1 MNPATPHTAIPM
13 IALLTP
19 AALEALYTA
28 EYNLTDDYGHFPA
41 PPENRSDRDALN
53 AFLAGHLAQSSADE
67 GDSLLNGFEFAD
79 ANDAKAFE
87 VVLTTVRAA
96 QPTDEIIFNTA
107 SVGSKDNL
115 ATKDKKPLNVL
126 KLTETAQHIPYS
138 AIRATPGNNPRQ
150 KTSRKGL
157 HALALSIIKSGQR
170 HDLAVRPHATEP
182 GAYSIIYGYRRHAAI
197 GYAIEQGWAKLN
209 HPIGT
214 RVINANDAQAR
225 LLAIAENDGREIVDP
240 LDEAESYA
248 VLMAS
253 VTLDTLAKQT
263 GLEPRE
269 LKRRAQLA
277 FNLSDKSKAGYRRS
291 DFDFETL
298 KALSGG
304 TVARQDEFLAGAN
317 EQQLSRPGLV
327 LSAMT
332 NTDFKLSSAL
342 FTLDEYRTAG
352 GEVEENL
359 FFPDS
364 SRLLSLGVIDGLQR
378 QKLTDLS
385 SDFSRQGYGEVIV
398 LDGETKQERE
408 NFARGSMTTPLERRA
423 VVMIL
428 NADLSVTVDKDLVR
442 LEAEVP
448 EPVKAPWAP
457 STPSTPSAGNSGA
470 GGANTGHSTNT
481 TTPQSNT
488 PPEAKFTDSA
498 SALIRT
504 TRTAALHNGLLQNGN
519 PQLWLA
525 LTSYALLS
533 GGDTLLK
540 RAPGNERDKITST
553 TLTDA
558 MTSWAARLPG
568 VTWSATHGLSGSK
581 LSGMELLETLVAL
594 PIEDLQALLG
604 VILTSSLGDWNV
616 TPSGNSR
623 TGTIEADP
631 LASVIANLL
640 MVSGAE
646 GWTPTP
652 EYYASVTYYKA
663 ALEPHVEAAFG
674 QANTKK
680 ILESTKSEIV
690 ADILKDPSKLA
701 GFQPPELC
709 YPDVGVHLEPHVP
722 VAAVALV
729 GTAPQLEQL
738 SYQNFEGDFG
748 DSIAAD

>member
-1 MNPATPHTAIPM
+1 MNHATPLAAIPM
-13 IALLTP
+13 LSLLTP

-28 EYNLTDDYGHFPA
+28 EFSAADDYGHFPA

-67 GDSLLNGFEFAD
+67 GDSLLNGFEFANTGN
-79 ANDAKAFE
+79 ASAFE
-87 VVLTTVRAA
+87 SLLATVRAA
-96 QPTDEIIFNTA
+96 RPTDEIIFNTS
-107 SVGSKDNL
+107 SVGTRDNL

-126 KLTETAQHIPYS
+126 KLTETAQNIPYG

-170 HDLAVRPHATEP
+170 HDIAVRPHQAEP

-197 GYAIEQGWAKLN
+197 GYAIEQGWAKLSYEV
-209 HPIGT
+209 GT
-214 RVINANDAQAR
+214 RVIDANDAQAR

-253 VTLDTLAKQT
+253 VTLETLAKQT

-269 LKRRAQLA
+269 LKGRAQLA
-277 FNLSDKSKAGYRRS
+277 FNLSDKSKAGYRRG

-304 TVARQDEFLAGAN
+304 TIARQDEFLASAN

-332 NTDFKLSSAL
+332 RTDFNLSSAL
-342 FTLDEYRTAG
+342 FTLEEYRASG

-364 SRLLSLGVIDGLQR
+364 SRLLSLEVIDALQR
-378 QKLTDLS
+378 QKLTDMS
-385 SDFSRQGYGEVIV
+385 NDFTQQGYGEVIV
-398 LDGETKQERE
+398 LDGETKQQRE
-408 NFARGSMTTPLERRA
+408 EFARGSMTTPLERRA
-423 VVMIL
+423 VVMTL
-428 NADLSVTVDKDLVR
+428 NSDLSVTVDKDLVR

-457 STPSTPSAGNSGA
+457 STPTAGS
-470 GGANTGHSTNT
+470 T
-481 TTPQSNT
+481 TTSGSTTSGNT
-488 PPEAKFTDSA
+488 PPVNIPPEARFTDSA

-504 TRTAALHNGLLQNGN
+504 IRTAALHNGLLQSGN
-519 PQLWLA
+519 PQLWLS
-525 LTSYALLS
+525 LVSYALLS
-533 GGDTLLK
+533 GNDTLLK
-540 RAPGNERDKITST
+540 RAPGNERDKITSPK
-553 TLTDA
+553 LTDA
-558 MTSWAARLPG
+558 MTIWAARLPG
-568 VTWSATHGLSGSK
+568 VTWSATRGLIGSK
-581 LSGMELLETLVAL
+581 LSGMELLETLVSL
-594 PIEDLQALLG
+594 PIEDLQTLLG
-604 VILTSSLGDWNV
+604 VILTSSIADWNV

-623 TGTIEADP
+623 TGNIQADP

-640 MVSGAE
+640 GVSGAE

-652 EYYASVTYYKA
+652 EYYQSVTYYKG

-709 YPDVGVHLEPHVP
+709 YPDVGVRLEPHVP
-722 VAAVALV
+722 VAPVAPISA
-729 GTAPQLEQL
+729 TPQLEQIN
-738 SYQNFEGDFG
+738 YQNFEADFG